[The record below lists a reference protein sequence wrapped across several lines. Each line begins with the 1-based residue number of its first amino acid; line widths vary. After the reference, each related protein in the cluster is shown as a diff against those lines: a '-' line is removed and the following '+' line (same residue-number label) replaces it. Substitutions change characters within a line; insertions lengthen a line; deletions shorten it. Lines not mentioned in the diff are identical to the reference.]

1 MRKDL
6 WVRLDHK
13 GRRVPQAPKV
23 SRELQVL
30 KEKMANQALLEQG
43 APLVLVE
50 MMGLLVLQDPR
61 ESVAPAVSQVQM
73 VTLAIRVTQELQ
85 VLKGPQ
91 AH

>member
-30 KEKMANQALLEQG
+30 TEKMANQARQEQG

-61 ESVAPAVSQVQM
+61 ESVAPVVSQVQT

>member
-1 MRKDL
+1 M
-6 WVRLDHK
+6 RLDHK

-30 KEKMANQALLEQG
+30 TEKMANQARQEQG

-73 VTLAIRVTQELQ
+73 ETLAIRVTQELQ

>member
-1 MRKDL
+1 M
-6 WVRLDHK
+6 RLDHK

-30 KEKMANQALLEQG
+30 TEKMANQARQEQG

-50 MMGLLVLQDPR
+50 MMGLRVLQDPR
-61 ESVAPAVSQVQM
+61 ESVAPVVSQVQM
-73 VTLAIRVTQELQ
+73 VTLAIRETQELQ

>member
-1 MRKDL
+1 M
-6 WVRLDHK
+6 RLDHK

-23 SRELQVL
+23 SRELEVL
-30 KEKMANQALLEQG
+30 TEKMANQARQEQG

-61 ESVAPAVSQVQM
+61 ESVAPVVSQVQM

>member
-1 MRKDL
+1 M
-6 WVRLDHK
+6 RLDHK
-13 GRRVPQAPKV
+13 GRRVPRAPKV

-30 KEKMANQALLEQG
+30 TEKMANQGRQEQG

-61 ESVAPAVSQVQM
+61 ENVAPVVSQVQM

>member
-6 WVRLDHK
+6 WVQLDHK

-30 KEKMANQALLEQG
+30 TEKMANQGRQEQG

-61 ESVAPAVSQVQM
+61 ENVAPVVSQVQM

>member
-13 GRRVPQAPKV
+13 GRRVHQAPKV

-50 MMGLLVLQDPR
+50 MMGLLVLLDPR

-73 VTLAIRVTQELQ
+73 VTLAIRVTQELL

>member
-6 WVRLDHK
+6 RVRLDHK

-30 KEKMANQALLEQG
+30 TEKMANQARQEQG

-50 MMGLLVLQDPR
+50 MTGLLVLQDPR
-61 ESVAPAVSQVQM
+61 ESVAPVVSQVQM
-73 VTLAIRVTQELQ
+73 VTLAIRETQELQ

>member
-1 MRKDL
+1 M
-6 WVRLDHK
+6 RLDHK

-30 KEKMANQALLEQG
+30 TEKMANQARQEQG

-61 ESVAPAVSQVQM
+61 ESVAPVVSQVQT

>member
-1 MRKDL
+1 M
-6 WVRLDHK
+6 RLDHK

-30 KEKMANQALLEQG
+30 TEKMANQARQEQG

-61 ESVAPAVSQVQM
+61 ESVAPVVSQVQM